1 MSIGWAWRGL
11 WAAAS
16 LLAMLPAEA
25 IESQA
30 LGVVQAV
37 PPRIHR
43 VFPCGNW
50 SQSGH
55 GGYYR
60 VVLAD
65 VSGGVGT
72 EVYIQTMQETVTGAN
87 LTLSTLETTPVR
99 ELNDDHGQYLVS
111 SAKCVSKGAKGIVE
125 LKATFEHD
133 EGNVAHRIRVV
144 LTAPGSYKISNTVVR
159 SP

>member
-1 MSIGWAWRGL
+1 MGVVKAWPL
-11 WAAAS
+11 VALTIYVVATFPAA
-16 LLAMLPAEA
+16 A

-30 LGVVQAV
+30 LGIVGSV
-37 PPRIHR
+37 PPQIHQI
-43 VFPCGNW
+43 FPCGNW
-50 SQSGH
+50 SRSGH
-55 GGYYR
+55 AGYYR

-72 EVYIQTMQETVTGAN
+72 EVYIQTMQETVIGSN
-87 LTLSTLETTPVR
+87 LTLRTLETTPIR

-111 SAKCVSKGAKGIVE
+111 SAKCVSKGTQGVVE

-144 LTAPGSYKISNTVVR
+144 LIAPGSYKISNTVVR
-159 SP
+159 LP